1 MTHVSE
7 YEINR
12 YRIYA
17 VKAAKRRV
25 LESNQNGYVFACTGS
40 GKTLNSFKLAQ
51 LLRDES
57 RVDKVVFLIDR
68 KDIDDQTVA
77 ECNSFDKYCAGMPTS
92 TRVPVSQLK
101 DDLARLVVTTI
112 QKMATAV
119 RAKKYENVTDVYR
132 TKRSCDEQQ

>member
-1 MTHVSE
+1 MSALPTGPVEGKPLGRGTIVRYWQAKEVRCMAHVSE
-7 YEINR
+7 
-12 YRIYA
+12 
-17 VKAAKRRV
+17 
-25 LESNQNGYVFACTGS
+25 
-40 GKTLNSFKLAQ
+40 
-51 LLRDES
+51 
-57 RVDKVVFLIDR
+57 
-68 KDIDDQTVA
+68 KD
-77 ECNSFDKYCAGMPTS
+77 CAGMPTS